1 MSELPSASARLR
13 RGPSTLPS
21 LGEGPATLGT
31 NREGLAEPPSYH
43 LTVRED
49 FTERFGPLGGPVSR
63 PERANFEATVRGRK
77 CGCRKDHYSPG

>member
-1 MSELPSASARLR
+1 MSELPSASAPLP

-43 LTVRED
+43 LTVRD
-49 FTERFGPLGGPVSR
+49 NLTD
-63 PERANFEATVRGRK
+63 RAPKARDESSAPKARHDEGTQRRRRGLWGQLF
-77 CGCRKDHYSPG
+77 CT